1 MPPSP
6 SPSRT
11 LKSAEP
17 IRLLRPMLAIGVVAL
32 SGFALLV
39 LPASLLARFLPAQ
52 IHAEDFSGTLWHGSA
67 GRLSVNARDAGA
79 CEWHMH
85 PLALLALSVD
95 ADVHWVKVAA
105 VIDATVHLDR
115 HGFRAHNIRGSMPIE
130 ALQDLGI
137 APGWRGN
144 AAFDLTRVEGDF
156 GKITAVAGTVEVN
169 ALHSVGIA
177 AGSDLGNYQVRL
189 QPDAL
194 SPDGAITATLVDQGG
209 PLELQAQAHYVPDTH
224 TGLLSGTLK
233 ERPEA
238 SASLREQLQNLTQM
252 RARDAAGRIP
262 VELEFTL

>member
-1 MPPSP
+1 MPPSR

-11 LKSAEP
+11 LKPEP
-17 IRLLRPMLAIGVVAL
+17 IRLLRPMIAIGVVAVI
-32 SGFALLV
+32 GFALLV
-39 LPASLLARFLPAQ
+39 LPASLVARILPPQ

-67 GRLSVNARDAGA
+67 GRLTVNSRDAGA
-79 CEWHMH
+79 CEWHIH
-85 PLALLALSVD
+85 PLALLTLSVD
-95 ADVHWVKVAA
+95 ADVHWVKVSA
-105 VIDATVHLDR
+105 VIDAAVHLDR
-115 HGFRAHNIRGSMPIE
+115 HGFRAQDIRGSVPIE

-137 APGWRGN
+137 ATGWQGN
-144 AAFDLTRVEGDF
+144 AVLDLTRVDGDY
-156 GKITAVAGTVEVN
+156 GRVRSIAGTVAVN
-169 ALHSVGIA
+169 ALHSAGIA

-194 SPDGAITATLVDQGG
+194 SPDGAITATLVDEGG